1 MRDLGL
7 QWAIDAVG
15 GVSELARRVGISQP
29 SVSNWDR
36 VPAERVVSVE
46 AATGVDRATLRP
58 DLYGA
63 AGMAGDVDE
72 IDSARAQEYALLA
85 ALLVGAPSADMLQRA
100 QEYALLAAL
109 LVGAPSADMLQR
121 LAALRGDTTP
131 LGAVHIALAESASRT
146 TAEHVEREY
155 FDLFIGLGRGELLPY
170 GSYYLTGFL
179 HERPL
184 ARLREDLGKLG
195 IERAEGNAEPEDH
208 AAILCEI
215 MAGLTGGRFLAPA
228 GADREMFEKH
238 LDPWIGRFFADLE
251 RAEAADFYRTVGT
264 IGRMFIDIERE
275 ALALPS

>member
-1 MRDLGL
+1 MAGMRDQGL
-7 QWAIDAVG
+7 QQAIDIVG
-15 GVSELARRVGISQP
+15 GVSELARRIGISQP

-36 VPAERVVSVE
+36 VPAERVISVE
-46 AATGVDRATLRP
+46 AATGLDRMLLRP

-63 AGMAGDVDE
+63 SGMAGDVDE

-85 ALLVGAPSADMLQRA
+85 ALLMRAPGAEL
-100 QEYALLAAL
+100 
-109 LVGAPSADMLQR
+109 LQR
-121 LAALRGDTTP
+121 LATLRGDATP
-131 LGAVHIALAESASRT
+131 LGAAHIALAEAASRT
-146 TAEHVEREY
+146 SVERVEREF

-215 MAGLTGGRFLAPA
+215 MACLAGGRFPAPA
-228 GADREMFEKH
+228 GAGRELFEKH

-264 IGRMFIDIERE
+264 IGRIFIDIERE
-275 ALALPS
+275 AFALPS